1 MGEEQECSSV
11 NTMVEMGLNS
21 GTDFPF
27 FFFFSFCKRH
37 KEKRKKMRIGTRAVA
52 TVVPSGAINF

>member
-11 NTMVEMGLNS
+11 NTMVERGLNS
-21 GTDFPF
+21 GIAFTF
-27 FFFFSFCKRH
+27 FFFFFFERLK
-37 KEKRKKMRIGTRAVA
+37 KKKKKMRIGTKAVA